1 MNRLTL
7 IVVILFLLGLSGI
20 SCSKKPAAIVNG
32 EEISLKEFNQKLKQ
46 RMESHKVQGADIA
59 ESKLKDAVL
68 DEIIGNRLLLQG
80 AREKNINVADKEI
93 DEEIASIKKRLGEDR
108 FNETLKKLG
117 LSQEE
122 HRKQVRERLTINKFI
137 ESLVSDDSIK
147 EEDIKKYYKE
157 SPTPMMKPERVYV
170 KLIQV
175 PTREEGEKI
184 IKEMKEEG
192 LDFDAL
198 GEKLKKEN
206 RAVVSDYGWARPDFF
221 RGAIAD
227 ALRELKEGEYGGP
240 YKGAEGFYLLKVKK
254 REPERVMTYEEAKD
268 QIRQL
273 LLSRK
278 RQAMIAHYISE
289 KRKKAEIK
297 KFIN

>member
-198 GEKLKKEN
+198 GL
-206 RAVVSDYGWARPDFF
+206 
-221 RGAIAD
+221 
-227 ALRELKEGEYGGP
+227 
-240 YKGAEGFYLLKVKK
+240 
-254 REPERVMTYEEAKD
+254 
-268 QIRQL
+268 
-273 LLSRK
+273 
-278 RQAMIAHYISE
+278 
-289 KRKKAEIK
+289 
-297 KFIN
+297 